1 MTEKVK
7 EDDIWKD
14 AFEAAEEIE
23 AKTKK
28 ETNLEQDNSKD
39 DELLAKYDELLAKY
53 DELLA
58 KYDELEKKY
67 HLAQQDFE
75 NKDSQLKRLAADF
88 DNFRR
93 RQNQEKEDLSKYAYE
108 KLFGELLPV
117 LDNFERA
124 LNSSKEAKDIS
135 SIVSGIEM
143 IQKQLLDVMS
153 RNGLEIINAL
163 GNTFDPNF
171 HEAVQQVV
179 DDEKESETVINELQ
193 KGYILHGRVIRP
205 SMVVVSK
212 KSNE

>member
-23 AKTKK
+23 SSKAKK
-28 ETNLEQDNSKD
+28 EDYSEEDNSKYN
-39 DELLAKYDELLAKY
+39 ELLAKH
-53 DELLA
+53 
-58 KYDELEKKY
+58 DELEKKY
-67 HLAQQDFE
+67 QLAKQDFE

-93 RQNQEKEDLSKYAYE
+93 RQNQEKEDLAKYAYE
-108 KLFGELLPV
+108 KLFGDLLPV

-124 LNSSKEAKDIS
+124 LSSSKDAKDIA

-163 GNTFDPNF
+163 GNIFDPNF
-171 HEAVQQVV
+171 HEAVQQMV

-193 KGYILHGRVIRP
+193 RGYVLHGRVIRP

-212 KSNE
+212 KSDE

>member
-23 AKTKK
+23 SSKTKK
-28 ETNLEQDNSKD
+28 EDDSEENSSKYN
-39 DELLAKYDELLAKY
+39 ELLAKH
-53 DELLA
+53 
-58 KYDELEKKY
+58 DELEKKY
-67 HLAQQDFE
+67 QLAQQDFE

-93 RQNQEKEDLSKYAYE
+93 RQNLEKEDLAKYAYE
-108 KLFGELLPV
+108 KLFGDLLPV

-124 LNSSKEAKDIS
+124 LISSKDAKDLA

-153 RNGLEIINAL
+153 RHGLEIINAL
-163 GNTFDPNF
+163 GNIFDPNF
-171 HEAVQQVV
+171 HEAVQQIV

-193 KGYILHGRVIRP
+193 RGYILNGRIIRP

-212 KSNE
+212 KSDE